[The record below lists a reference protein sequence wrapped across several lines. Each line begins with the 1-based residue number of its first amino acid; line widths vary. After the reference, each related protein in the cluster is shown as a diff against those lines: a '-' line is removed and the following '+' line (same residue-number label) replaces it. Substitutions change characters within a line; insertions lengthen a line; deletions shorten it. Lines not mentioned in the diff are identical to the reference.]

1 MITSQQVIAVYGRMV
16 ELTDRMVAAAAS
28 GDWDELALL
37 EGQCAAQL
45 RILKA
50 SEAGVELPAPVREQ
64 KVKSIRLILDND
76 RKIRDLTMPWMA
88 QLSALISN
96 TRTQGRLLG
105 AYGTV

>member
-1 MITSQQVIAVYGRMV
+1 MFTSQQVIAVYDRMV
-16 ELTDRMVAAAAS
+16 ELTDRMVVAATS

-37 EGQCAAQL
+37 EGQCAAQIQ
-45 RILKA
+45 ILKA
-50 SEAGVELPAPVREQ
+50 SEAEVELPAPVRQQ
-64 KVKSIRLILDND
+64 KVRNIRTILDND

-88 QLSALISN
+88 HLSALISN